1 MRRIMRRTLNAIA
14 ALGAVAVL
22 AAGVF
27 LVAHRGLGSASH
39 GSGRGADT
47 VATASSKR
55 QLWHCGMHPQVIEP
69 HPGECPI
76 CHMALTPIGGTT
88 GPSTVPAAAAGE
100 RKVLYWW
107 DPMLGPSSISDRP
120 GRSAM
125 GMDLVPVY
133 AGAAGPVVEIDPRV
147 VQNMGV
153 RTAEVTRGPL
163 ARTVRTVGLLALPE
177 PGLHDISLKVTGWID
192 KLYVNQEGMH
202 VARGEPLFE
211 VYSPELQVAA
221 QELIGAEKAVRA
233 LPPDAGEAVR
243 KEARSMADSA
253 RRKLRLWDVG
263 EEEIEVIAKSDAPP
277 RDVVF
282 RSPATGHVEEKMVV
296 QGSAVQPGMKVLRVA
311 DHTTMW
317 LDLQVYE
324 GQIPFVKIGQ
334 RVVATVDGLPGRTF
348 TGAVSFIYPHLDHAT
363 RTLKVRA
370 TLDNPKFELKPGMYA
385 TAEVAGE
392 PIPDAILCPREA
404 VIDTGT
410 RQIAFVAEGGG
421 HFAPRKLRVG
431 ATGDDDRVQ
440 ILEGLAPGETV
451 VTSGQFLMDVESRT
465 IEATRKLTE
474 GRVTP

>member
-1 MRRIMRRTLNAIA
+1 MRRTLNAIA

-27 LVAHRGLGSASH
+27 LVAHRGLGSTSH
-39 GSGRGADT
+39 ASGRGADA
-47 VATASSKR
+47 ATAASSKK
-55 QLWHCGMHPQVIEP
+55 QLWHCGMHPQVIRE
-69 HPGECPI
+69 HPGDCPI
-76 CHMALTPIGGTT
+76 CHMALTPMNVPGGSSSAPAAT
-88 GPSTVPAAAAGE
+88 GPAPD

-107 DPMLGPSSISDRP
+107 DPMLGPPSISDRP

-133 AGAAGPVVEIDPRV
+133 AEAAGPVVEIDPRV

-153 RTAEVTRGPL
+153 RTAEVTRGTL
-163 ARTVRTVGLLALPE
+163 ARSVRTVGLLALPE

-192 KLYVNQEGMH
+192 KLYANQEGMH

-211 VYSPELQVAA
+211 IYSPELQVAA

-233 LPPDAGEAVR
+233 LPPDAGEVAR
-243 KEARSMADSA
+243 KEAGGMADSA

-263 EEEIEVIAKSDAPP
+263 EEEIEAIAKADTPP
-277 RDVVF
+277 RDIVF

-324 GQIPFVKIGQ
+324 EQIPFVKTGQ
-334 RVVATVDGLPGRTF
+334 RVLATVDGLPGKTF
-348 TGAVSFIYPHLDHAT
+348 AGSVSFIYPHLDHAT

-370 TLDNPKFELKPGMYA
+370 TLDNPKLELKPGMYA
-385 TAEVAGE
+385 TAEVAAE
-392 PIPDAILCPREA
+392 PIPDAVLCPREA

-410 RQIAFVAEGGG
+410 RRIAFVAEGAG
-421 HFAPRKLRVG
+421 HFAPRNVRVG